1 MNADIGMESFWAN
14 IIEILVTNFYASR
27 VTLSIP
33 YDLTDIT
40 NTPWGLKA
48 TYNGSIQIQQTR
60 ITLERRQSLETTQH
74 EVSDVETDT
83 DIEAPSSSEITP
95 KDEPPKPKP
104 KPSKPRPSPVDPME
118 SIDKQLA
125 QMLKT
130 TYGGKVHS
138 NLKPLDCETEP
149 LIDNAG
155 VQRVLGRGC
164 IVTLSREYLDVKEM
178 KRREEEALK
187 AQAEELPNLD
197 VSDKKSIRSEVLA
210 AWEQTYF
217 KPPEH
222 HTVRFEEHEQ
232 PFASPWSQSPAPS
245 PAILKESSGNP
256 FFDNQTVES
265 AFSPTPGELDYVSN
279 NPTYAIGMENYQSIV
294 HIPLIHP
301 QTAKTISSES
311 ESSGSSNHARIVPI
325 AILSFVS
332 TVTPYP
338 THLISSLTN
347 FAPLIA
353 TSLSLAIRH
362 SNVVHQLTYSPEETP
377 RFIRQEHEET
387 SPYRGK
393 SVQSPLEDSPLTPSS
408 ATNSNQSTPWDIQGH
423 LFSPAVA
430 QAETPS
436 PFRSTLGGNEDYFS
450 RGLSSLRPLQSFRS
464 FSSQHRD
471 EVKNRFDSSTD
482 DVHPDSSQS
491 ARSGSS
497 LETAPTEQDKSSSDK
512 KISPMTVRRRGRRV
526 TRAMVH
532 SYGATTQ
539 FPSGRTPKKSRRP
552 TNDSSSTTSDPYQ
565 MPTPSSKLLKVVVDS
580 IPVHVF
586 TASPG
591 TGTITWA
598 NGRTLAYRGITAE
611 AYIGNPHGSLHPDD
625 SKGFLARWD
634 RMLQL
639 ETEGIAQSV
648 RVRRFDGQYRWFAA
662 RVVPLRDSR
671 GGVVHWFGTCMDI
684 HDAREAEINSA
695 RQEEVKASELK
706 YRSLAEASPQI
717 VFAATPSL
725 GISYANSQWMSY
737 SGVSY
742 EETAKLGFLSFV
754 HPDDRARCALPAN
767 TGDTH
772 SQFSVEIRLQ
782 AADKSYRWH
791 LVKCIRIESRDGGN
805 DDVWLG
811 TWYVPDE
818 VR

>member
-1 MNADIGMESFWAN
+1 
-14 IIEILVTNFYASR
+14 
-27 VTLSIP
+27 
-33 YDLTDIT
+33 
-40 NTPWGLKA
+40 
-48 TYNGSIQIQQTR
+48 
-60 ITLERRQSLETTQH
+60 
-74 EVSDVETDT
+74 
-83 DIEAPSSSEITP
+83 
-95 KDEPPKPKP
+95 
-104 KPSKPRPSPVDPME
+104 
-118 SIDKQLA
+118 
-125 QMLKT
+125 
-130 TYGGKVHS
+130 
-138 NLKPLDCETEP
+138 
-149 LIDNAG
+149 
-155 VQRVLGRGC
+155 
-164 IVTLSREYLDVKEM
+164 
-178 KRREEEALK
+178 
-187 AQAEELPNLD
+187 
-197 VSDKKSIRSEVLA
+197 
-210 AWEQTYF
+210 
-217 KPPEH
+217 
-222 HTVRFEEHEQ
+222 
-232 PFASPWSQSPAPS
+232 
-245 PAILKESSGNP
+245 
-256 FFDNQTVES
+256 
-265 AFSPTPGELDYVSN
+265 
-279 NPTYAIGMENYQSIV
+279 
-294 HIPLIHP
+294 
-301 QTAKTISSES
+301 
-311 ESSGSSNHARIVPI
+311 
-325 AILSFVS
+325 
-332 TVTPYP
+332 
-338 THLISSLTN
+338 
-347 FAPLIA
+347 
-353 TSLSLAIRH
+353 
-362 SNVVHQLTYSPEETP
+362 
-377 RFIRQEHEET
+377 
-387 SPYRGK
+387 
-393 SVQSPLEDSPLTPSS
+393 
-408 ATNSNQSTPWDIQGH
+408 
-423 LFSPAVA
+423 
-430 QAETPS
+430 
-436 PFRSTLGGNEDYFS
+436 
-450 RGLSSLRPLQSFRS
+450 
-464 FSSQHRD
+464 
-471 EVKNRFDSSTD
+471 
-482 DVHPDSSQS
+482 
-491 ARSGSS
+491 
-497 LETAPTEQDKSSSDK
+497 
-512 KISPMTVRRRGRRV
+512 
-526 TRAMVH
+526 
-532 SYGATTQ
+532 
-539 FPSGRTPKKSRRP
+539 
-552 TNDSSSTTSDPYQ
+552 

-767 TGDTH
+767 TGDAH